1 MNLGIVRA
9 GILIN
14 PYRRWVDRGIG
25 IDYDAIA
32 RYIRYNCYL
41 AVDFCNQE
49 GKLQTFTF
57 KNEYYYKR
65 GDCVILD
72 MQDDQPII
80 KRKLNAEELKGQ
92 IDTLSILLE
101 QEQSVLAQERAIIKE
116 QFGEL
121 EAELYSCDREEVIN
135 ILKNIVDPS
144 MAKNFKERLLTLQQA
159 LLSNESELSREQF
172 KRYLLLVMDLTSNL
186 ERINQ
191 QLALCGEELIDA
203 QMVYDLY
210 YILINCTK
218 KAGST
223 TWFMRP
229 IVEAMFCFEM
239 VYGSLSETS
248 SKKYSK
254 YRRRLF

>member
-14 PYRRWVDRGIG
+14 PYRRCVDNL
-25 IDYDAIA
+25 IDVDYEVCAS
-32 RYIRYNCYL
+32 YIQYACYL

-49 GKLQTFTF
+49 GKLETVTF

-72 MQDDQPII
+72 MQDDQPVI

-92 IDTLSILLE
+92 IDALSILLE

-121 EAELYSCDREEVIN
+121 EAEIYGCDREEVIRT
-135 ILKNIVDPS
+135 LKNIVDPS
-144 MAKNFKERLLTLQQA
+144 MTKNFKERLLTLQQA

-172 KRYLLLVMDLTSNL
+172 KKYLLLVMDLTSNL

-191 QLALCGEELIDA
+191 QLALCGEELIDV

-210 YILINCTK
+210 YILTNCTK
-218 KAGST
+218 KAGAPA
-223 TWFMRP
+223 WFTRP
-229 IVEAMFCFEM
+229 ITEAMSCFET
-239 VYGSLSETS
+239 VHGSLDENS
-248 SKKYSK
+248 SRKYGK
-254 YRRRLF
+254 YYRI